1 MTRMDELHKLFTA
14 VPLLALFLTIA
25 LGYWAGKLSL
35 GRFVLG
41 GISGSLLVGV
51 LIGQLGVDIDS
62 GIKDVFFALFIY
74 AVGFQGGPQF
84 FRALNLKSVNQ
95 LLSAVVMCVMG
106 LVCVIAAAL
115 LFNLDRGTAA
125 GLAAGGLTQSAI
137 IGTAGDAIA
146 RLDVSPE
153 MIKTMQTNI
162 AVGYAVCYIFGSIGP
177 IIMVT
182 WFFPMI
188 MRWDIREEAI
198 KLATKMSGGHPQLEP
213 GQFNAIH
220 PVDTRVYQVRSDC
233 EYVGKT
239 VKDIDELLEDA
250 VLQALIRDEAT
261 LTVTDDTVVESG
273 DKIVITG
280 LITVMNGLI
289 DKVGPEIE
297 APVGAELIE
306 EQRVI
311 VLTNREADGKTLRE
325 IHDALDV
332 QTRRGVYLT
341 GVSRMGRDMAALP
354 DLELH
359 VGDELRFT
367 GSPKDLNRVEQGIG
381 YKITAAAVTDFIFFG
396 LGMSMGILMG
406 MIHFSID
413 GIPVTIGTGGGCL
426 LAGLLFG
433 WLRSTRPRYAA
444 LPTGA
449 SNFLRDFG
457 LAAFVAIVGLT
468 AGPQALETVREYGL
482 TLLLL
487 GVAVTILPQIV
498 TFFFSYY
505 VLRIRNPIEALGCVV
520 GGRSANPGFAALLD
534 KAGNA
539 TPVVPFTVTYAV
551 ANVLLTLW
559 GPLIVGIIT
568 TNP

>member
-1 MTRMDELHKLFTA
+1 MDVLHKLFTA

-25 LGYWAGKLSL
+25 LGYWAGKLRL

-51 LIGQLGVDIDS
+51 LIGQLGVDIDG
-62 GIKDVFFALFIY
+62 GIKNVFFALFIY

-84 FRALNLKSVNQ
+84 FRALNLKSLNQ

-106 LVCVIAAAL
+106 LVCVIVAAL

-153 MIKTMQTNI
+153 LIKTMQTNI

-213 GQFNAIH
+213 GQFNAIN
-220 PVDTRVYQVRSDC
+220 PVDTRVYQVRPDC
-233 EYVGKT
+233 DYIGKT
-239 VKDIDELLEDA
+239 VEAIDDLLGDA
-250 VLQALIRDEAT
+250 VLQAVIRDDAT
-261 LTVTDDTVVESG
+261 LSVTDDTVVEAG

-280 LITVMNGLI
+280 LIGVMNSLI
-289 DKVGPEIE
+289 DTVGPEIE
-297 APVGAELIE
+297 APIGAELIE

-311 VLTNREADGKTLRE
+311 ILTNREADGKTLRE

-359 VGDELRFT
+359 VGDELQFT
-367 GSPKDLNRVEQGIG
+367 GSPRDLNRVERDIG

-396 LGMSMGILMG
+396 LGMSLGILLG

-505 VLRIRNPIEALGCVV
+505 VLRIQNPIEALGCVV